1 MLPIFVISAAIAF
14 FVVWKS
20 GLLDELRKW
29 SLQQQQPAGQRG
41 ELIDEPMDEEMSKRL
56 EIFEEFID
64 EMPDEDDP
72 S

>member
-14 FVVWKS
+14 FVVWKA

-29 SLQQQQPAGQRG
+29 SLQQQTGQRG
-41 ELIDEPMDEEMSKRL
+41 ELTDEPMDEEMSKRL

>member
-14 FVVWKS
+14 FVVWKA
-20 GLLDELRKW
+20 GLLDELTKR
-29 SLQQQQPAGQRG
+29 SLQQQTGQRG
-41 ELIDEPMDEEMSKRL
+41 ELTDEPMDEEMSKRL